1 MVVLQ
6 PNRYD
11 MNREQAALLLD
22 ALTCL
27 WEEHYIG
34 NKVMTD
40 KLRELAAMLR
50 KEYHIDKSEYEEF

>member
-1 MVVLQ
+1 M
-6 PNRYD
+6 
-11 MNREQAALLLD
+11 LLNGLM
-22 ALTCL
+22 CL

-34 NKVMTD
+34 NKQMTD